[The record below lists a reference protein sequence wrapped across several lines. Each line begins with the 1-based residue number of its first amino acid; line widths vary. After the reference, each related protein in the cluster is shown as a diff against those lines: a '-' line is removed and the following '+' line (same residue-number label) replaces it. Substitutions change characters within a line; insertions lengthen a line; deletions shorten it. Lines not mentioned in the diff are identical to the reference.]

1 MGSPSRGPCFVGRS
15 IIPPCR
21 RCNARARVHVADASV
36 YSGVMSRGRLVRTAL
51 VVLAIVTSTTP
62 GVVAPCAAGGSSAA
76 PDTGAHAGQS
86 PATLFVAGRQVFVFR
101 ASFGAIGPAER
112 RERAEH
118 MFNAAIATMRSD
130 SVRVDSTAYGQ
141 LLSYGAHPLFTIRPE
156 DADSAA
162 GETFAGLTA
171 ATRVAASA
179 AVRAGIRERHPG
191 VVALEILYA
200 LLGTLVLAGA
210 LRLLVTLDE
219 RLTRWFRGFAEA
231 RLARLT
237 GGGIGAQGRQRLI
250 QTVINM
256 VHALAWVVSLLL
268 VYLWLM
274 FTLRR
279 FPATVPIGN
288 SLRGLLWDSAR
299 GVLMNGVHALPGLAT
314 VLVIVILTRFAAR
327 LLGLVFLAI
336 ESGTLRV
343 PWIHPD
349 TAIPTR
355 RIAVTVLWL
364 FALMAAYPYIP
375 GSDTAVFK
383 GASVLIG
390 ALLSFGSSGVV
401 SQAMNGF
408 VLMYSRSFKR
418 GEYIRVGE
426 IQGTVAEVGLLS
438 TKILTPRHEVVTI
451 PNSLM
456 VGSITTNDSRLADT
470 LGLYLNTTVTIGYDA
485 PWRQVHALLIEA
497 ARRTPG
503 LRREPVPIVLQHA
516 LSDYYVEYVLAAQIE
531 RPERRVFVLADL
543 HQNIQDMFNE
553 YGVQIMSPHYMNDRS
568 LGPPVVP
575 KSKWWAPPARRPE
588 AAPGGGDPT

>member
-1 MGSPSRGPCFVGRS
+1 
-15 IIPPCR
+15 
-21 RCNARARVHVADASV
+21 
-36 YSGVMSRGRLVRTAL
+36 
-51 VVLAIVTSTTP
+51 
-62 GVVAPCAAGGSSAA
+62 
-76 PDTGAHAGQS
+76 
-86 PATLFVAGRQVFVFR
+86 
-101 ASFGAIGPAER
+101 
-112 RERAEH
+112 
-118 MFNAAIATMRSD
+118 D

-141 LLSYGAHPLFTIRPE
+141 LLSYGAHPLFTIRSE
-156 DADSAA
+156 DADTAA

-279 FPATVPIGN
+279 FPATAPIGN

-299 GVLMNGVHALPGLAT
+299 GVLMSGVHALPGLAT

-364 FALMAAYPYIP
+364 SALMAAYPYIP

-438 TKILTPRHEVVTI
+438 TKILTPRHEEVTI

-456 VGSITTNDSRLADT
+456 VGSITTNDSRLAGT

-588 AAPGGGDPT
+588 AAPGGSDAT